1 MSTLRKVLLGI
12 LLLAVAVGIGFAIY
26 YVFFKPVTGPVTPST
41 NANANKPGGIL
52 NPSGG
57 GANLPYVPP
66 VTGGGNLNPASPV
79 AHGGA
84 TVSPTL
90 VDTPT
95 LGLVLA
101 SDGKTIRYYDRTTG
115 KFMTVDANGKIV
127 ALSDQTFPEVQSV
140 TWSADGSKVVMV
152 FPDGSKLTYDFAA
165 KKQATLPSSWQNFS
179 FSPGSD
185 QIAALQ
191 NSDSVSSRY
200 LVVSNTDGSGV
211 QAIEPLG
218 GNAADVSV
226 AWSPGSDVVAMSQT
240 GEADDTGGF
249 GVKNIL
255 FVGKNGENYPATE
268 VDGMGFTPLWS
279 PNGDYLLYSAA
290 GTADDFLPRLYVV
303 TGKGDNM
310 GAGRRAISL
319 MTTADK
325 CTFADA
331 KTAYCA
337 VPDTMPEGA
346 GLEPA
351 ILNGIPD
358 SVYKVNVVSGL
369 VTLIGRPD
377 IDTTISALTVSSDG
391 GTLFFTDA
399 STGNIKKMALK

>member
-1 MSTLRKVLLGI
+1 
-12 LLLAVAVGIGFAIY
+12 
-26 YVFFKPVTGPVTPST
+26 
-41 NANANKPGGIL
+41 
-52 NPSGG
+52 
-57 GANLPYVPP
+57 
-66 VTGGGNLNPASPV
+66 
-79 AHGGA
+79 
-84 TVSPTL
+84 
-90 VDTPT
+90 
-95 LGLVLA
+95 
-101 SDGKTIRYYDRTTG
+101 
-115 KFMTVDANGKIV
+115 
-127 ALSDQTFPEVQSV
+127 
-140 TWSADGSKVVMV
+140 
-152 FPDGSKLTYDFAA
+152 
-165 KKQATLPSSWQNFS
+165 
-179 FSPGSD
+179 
-185 QIAALQ
+185 
-191 NSDSVSSRY
+191 
-200 LVVSNTDGSGV
+200 
-211 QAIEPLG
+211 
-218 GNAADVSV
+218 
-226 AWSPGSDVVAMSQT
+226 
-240 GEADDTGGF
+240 
-249 GVKNIL
+249 
-255 FVGKNGENYPATE
+255 
-268 VDGMGFTPLWS
+268 MGFTPLWS